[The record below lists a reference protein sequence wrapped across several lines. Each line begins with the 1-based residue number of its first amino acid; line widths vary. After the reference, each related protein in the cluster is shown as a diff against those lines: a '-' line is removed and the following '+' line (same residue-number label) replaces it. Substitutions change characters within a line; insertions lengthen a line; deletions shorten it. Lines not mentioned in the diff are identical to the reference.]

1 MPIPFVN
8 PSPNMK
14 QDSDSSSLC
23 EKGPG
28 DIPLVPTAL
37 WVGSYLIALLLQ
49 KYLVLSTGMQVA
61 VALIPVAPFGFFVF
75 RFIAH
80 LRNLDEL
87 HRRVHL
93 EALAFA
99 FPLAIL
105 LLMTLGLME
114 RGHLLSAKHWS
125 YGDVWY
131 YLPLF
136 YLIGVVISWR
146 RYR

>member
-1 MPIPFVN
+1 
-8 PSPNMK
+8 MK
-14 QDSDSSSLC
+14 QNSDPSSLC

-28 DIPLVPTAL
+28 EIPLLPAAL
-37 WVGSYLIALLLQ
+37 WMGSYLIALLLQ
-49 KYLVLSTGMQVA
+49 KYVALSPGMQVA
-61 VALIPVAPFGFFVF
+61 VALIPVAPFAFFVF

-87 HRRVHL
+87 QRRVHF

-99 FPLAIL
+99 FPLAML

-125 YGDVWY
+125 YGDVWF

-136 YLIGVVISWR
+136 YLIGIAISWR

>member
-1 MPIPFVN
+1 
-8 PSPNMK
+8 MK
-14 QDSDSSSLC
+14 QNSEPPSLC

-28 DIPLVPTAL
+28 EIPLLPTAL
-37 WVGSYLIALLLQ
+37 WMGSYLIALLVQ
-49 KYLVLSTGMQVA
+49 KYVALSPGMQVA
-61 VALIPVAPFGFFVF
+61 VALIPVAPFVFFVL

-87 HRRVHL
+87 QRRVHL

-125 YGDVWY
+125 YGDVWF

-136 YLIGVVISWR
+136 YLIGVFLSWR

>member
-1 MPIPFVN
+1 MPW
-8 PSPNMK
+8 
-14 QDSDSSSLC
+14 L
-23 EKGPG
+23 
-28 DIPLVPTAL
+28 PTAL

-49 KYLVLSTGMQVA
+49 KYVALSTGMQVA
-61 VALIPVAPFGFFVF
+61 VALIPVAPFVFFVF
-75 RFIAH
+75 RFMAH
-80 LRNLDEL
+80 LRKLDEL
-87 HRRVHL
+87 QRRVHL

-99 FPLAIL
+99 FPLAML

-125 YGDVWY
+125 YADVWF

>member
-1 MPIPFVN
+1 MNSNPDSQLCSDGPRDGIFIVAGVVWVIMYTGALWFLKQPETSVPLKIGLSLVPLIPF
-8 PSPNMK
+8 
-14 QDSDSSSLC
+14 
-23 EKGPG
+23 
-28 DIPLVPTAL
+28 T
-37 WVGSYLIALLLQ
+37 
-49 KYLVLSTGMQVA
+49 
-61 VALIPVAPFGFFVF
+61 FFMM
-75 RFIAH
+75 RFIRH
-80 LRNLDEL
+80 LRSLDEL

-99 FPLAIL
+99 FPLAML

-114 RGHLLSAKHWS
+114 KGHLLSAKHWS
-125 YGDVWY
+125 YSDVWY